1 MEYITKTII
10 YNIISRLYW
19 RLKDERIIVP
29 QDQTMAAIKHILKG
43 LQSREWK
50 ALKINSSS
58 NDTING
64 ITRKEWNQLTNYLIN
79 KKSKSAQ
86 YLWKSYLNALIVGP
100 KIYTKIDPLAW
111 QISWKKVVVNWF
123 NCSYLSLEEHFTW
136 VSIDGP
142 TTNVT
147 QQSIWRVFGEIE
159 AKAANGPIKL
169 N

>member
-111 QISWKKVVVNWF
+111 QISWKK
-123 NCSYLSLEEHFTW
+123 LL
-136 VSIDGP
+136 SIDL
-142 TTNVT
+142 TAATFRLR
-147 QQSIWRVFGEIE
+147 SISLGSQLMNQPPMWHSNRSDESLG
-159 AKAANGPIKL
+159 K
-169 N
+169 